1 MARRKL
7 KKATAEVELHI
18 LGHWLFL
25 IGIGMAVILG
35 VALPNTTF
43 VSSVLVL
50 MGLVIGLLNIK
61 AKEVNSFLLASVS
74 LIIVAQSLKYIPL
87 MGSYLLHIMRYFVF
101 LVAPAATVVA
111 VLAIYKLAKD

>member
-1 MARRKL
+1 MARKRSR
-7 KKATAEVELHI
+7 KATAEVELHV

-25 IGIGMAVILG
+25 IGIGVSVVLG
-35 VALPNTTF
+35 VAMPNTAF
-43 VSSVLVL
+43 ISSVLVL

-87 MGSYLLHIMRYFVF
+87 MGSYLLHIMSYFVF
-101 LVAPAATVVA
+101 LVAPAATIVA
-111 VLAIYKLAKD
+111 VLAVYRLAKD